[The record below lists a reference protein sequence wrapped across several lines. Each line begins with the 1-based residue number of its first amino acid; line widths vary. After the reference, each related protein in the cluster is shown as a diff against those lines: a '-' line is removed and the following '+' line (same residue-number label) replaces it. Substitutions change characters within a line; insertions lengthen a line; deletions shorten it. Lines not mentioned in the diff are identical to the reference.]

1 VNLIYTPTTI
11 PISTLIDVPL
21 VAYKEYTVYDAAT
34 SNDITGFTVF
44 GQSGVSVIDPTNHY
58 ASSNT
63 LFPKCQIK

>member
-1 VNLIYTPTTI
+1 
-11 PISTLIDVPL
+11 
-21 VAYKEYTVYDAAT
+21 VYDAAT